1 MKHLVDHLKAWGD
14 TDSLNKLKKS
24 ERSIEV
30 QKAEVEN
37 FLKDIAL
44 RYERSPNQ
52 STIKL
57 WASDIVEAG
66 FDENTAKLALKSIP
80 YKFEK
85 MPSLSQIMALLNP
98 YLPQISVLEDELDK
112 YSRLCFPHVKSKFLS
127 VLTQEQLNDMVKLY
141 EKHVL
146 PDLRMFH
153 VEHKEMC
160 VLMDWLRSHFGDGKK
175 LLCQGIISNQQAEA
189 NNKEYFVNQLKSYAK
204 TNNLLQSM

>member
-1 MKHLVDHLKAWGD
+1 MKHLVNHLKAWGD
-14 TDSLNKLKKS
+14 NESLNKLKKS
-24 ERSIEV
+24 ERSIDV

-57 WASDIVEAG
+57 WASDIVDAG
-66 FDENTAKLALKSIP
+66 FDENTAKIALKSIP

-98 YLPQISVLEDELDK
+98 YLPQISFSESELDK
-112 YSRLCFPHVKSKFLS
+112 YTRLCFPHVKAKFLS
-127 VLTQEQLNDMVKLY
+127 MFTQDQLNDMIKLY
-141 EKHVL
+141 EKHVF

-160 VLMDWLRSHFGDGKK
+160 VLLDWLRSHFGDGKK
-175 LLCQGIISNQQAEA
+175 LLNQGLRSNTESEA
-189 NNKEYFVNQLKSYAK
+189 NNKDYFLNQLKSYAK
-204 TNNLLQSM
+204 TNNL